1 MTRLPNSWARQH
13 RAVLTQQ
20 QGVGTLVISERTPD
34 WALVELR
41 RRYPELDERQVPDA
55 ELDTWIA

>member
-1 MTRLPNSWARQH
+1 MTRLPYSWARQH

-41 RRYPELDERQVPDA
+41 RRYPSWTSGKSRMRS
-55 ELDTWIA
+55 WIP